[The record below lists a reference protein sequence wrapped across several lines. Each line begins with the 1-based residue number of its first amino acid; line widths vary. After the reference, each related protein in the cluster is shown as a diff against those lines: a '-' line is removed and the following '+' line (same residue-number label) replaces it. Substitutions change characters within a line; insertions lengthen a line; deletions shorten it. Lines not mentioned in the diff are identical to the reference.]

1 MKVIEA
7 QPNADEMLLESVD
20 RWYQRW
26 IDPHSVLVEESA
38 TPPRRYWG
46 AR

>member
-1 MKVIEA
+1 VKATEA
-7 QPNADEMLLESVD
+7 LPTVDDMPPDAVD

-26 IDPHSVLVEESA
+26 IDPHSVLVEESE
-38 TPPRRYWG
+38 TPPRQYWG